1 MSTLLKDLIKENV
14 ENRVDLM
21 RIEGILEDLAPQLSQ
36 KDQDKLAGLYVELK
50 MLATSLNET
59 PYSVFTQDHWKLMK
73 LVLAGKIAEMRLVLD
88 DMAEDNK
95 EIDFFPLVKAVDL
108 ILTY

>member
-1 MSTLLKDLIKENV
+1 MSALLRDLISENV

-21 RIEGILEDLAPQLSQ
+21 CIEGILEDLAPQLGQ
-36 KDQDKLAGLYVELK
+36 KDQDKLAGVYVELK
-50 MLATSLNET
+50 MLATALNET

-73 LVLAGKIAEMRLVLD
+73 MVLAGKIAEMKLVLE

-95 EIDFFPLVKAVDL
+95 EVDFFPIMKAVDL